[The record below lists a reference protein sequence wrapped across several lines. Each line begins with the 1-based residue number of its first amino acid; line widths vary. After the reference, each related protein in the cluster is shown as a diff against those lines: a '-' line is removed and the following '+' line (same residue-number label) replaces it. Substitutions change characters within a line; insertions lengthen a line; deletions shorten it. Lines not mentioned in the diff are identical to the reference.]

1 VSIDT
6 TIFGEVKEL
15 KMCPKEQKISVVIPA
30 RNEATTIKKVVQT
43 IRLHHSVDEVI
54 VADNNSSDCTS
65 ANARKSGASA
75 IFCDKVGV
83 GYAMKAGIQAARNRY
98 ILRSDADIDNWQLNW
113 IDLLLPAEPQCLHRG
128 IYKSP
133 YNQLPMSNYVVRPF
147 FRLYMPAWAE
157 IPIPTTGTYL
167 FDRTNYDWTIMPNN
181 WAIDVAIL
189 VNALSNNPTKVTNIK
204 IGTLSDKKRSV
215 EHYIPMATDINE
227 YLTKFFIN
235 SITNQNVKN

>member
-1 VSIDT
+1 M
-6 TIFGEVKEL
+6 EVKIL

-30 RNEATTIKKVVQT
+30 RNEEKTIVKVVQT
-43 IRLHHSVDEVI
+43 IIGHHNVDDVI
-54 VADNNSSDCTS
+54 VVDNDSSDYTS
-65 ANARKSGASA
+65 ANARKSGATTV
-75 IFCDKVGV
+75 FCDKVGV
-83 GYAMKAGIQAARNRY
+83 GYAMKAGINAARNRY

-113 IDLLLPAEPQCLHRG
+113 IDSLLPAEPQCLHRG

-147 FRLYMPAWAE
+147 FRLHMPAWAE

-167 FDRTNYDWTIMPNN
+167 FDRTDYDWTIMPNN

-189 VNALSNNPTKVTNIK
+189 VNALSNNPTKVKNIK

-215 EHYIPMATDINE
+215 EHYIPMATEINE
-227 YLTKFFIN
+227 YLTNFFIN
-235 SITNQNVKN
+235 SIINQNVKD